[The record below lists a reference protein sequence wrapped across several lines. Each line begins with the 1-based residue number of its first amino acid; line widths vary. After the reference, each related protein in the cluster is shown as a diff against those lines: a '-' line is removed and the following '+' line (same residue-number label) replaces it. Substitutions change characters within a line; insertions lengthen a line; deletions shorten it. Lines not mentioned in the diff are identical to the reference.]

1 MAEKHMLA
9 ADFGGSS
16 GRVVKGNFDGN
27 QISLE
32 EIHRF
37 ANEPVTLWGKETS
50 VMCWDFLRLF
60 CELKK
65 GILKAG
71 GNTDSIGIDTW
82 GVDYGLLDQ
91 SGQLLTNPI
100 HYRDLRTSGM
110 RREAAA
116 QIEESFLY
124 EITGSQFME
133 INTFYQLL
141 AEKKI
146 RKDLFGMAEQVL
158 FLPDLF
164 GYFLSGERTAEY
176 SIASTS
182 QLLDARGKSWSEE
195 ILKAAGISRRLFPD
209 ISMPGTPLGMLRRE
223 LSQELG
229 VKSLK
234 VITVAGH
241 DTQSAMAAIPA
252 EEEDFLFLSCGTWSL
267 FGTELKEPLINEKAF
282 SYGMTNEGGCEN
294 KISFLKNIVGLWM
307 IQESR
312 RQWMREGQAYSFGEL
327 EDMAKSAK
335 PFCCLLD
342 PDAPIFLPE
351 GNMPKRIRRFCQE
364 SGQNIPETPGAIVR
378 GIDESLALCY
388 RNAMEEIQDCTQKKY
403 RAIYMV
409 GGGIQSNLLCQMTA
423 NACKVPVIT
432 GPQEATVYGNLGMQL
447 IAEQEVKDVKELRG
461 LIRTSEDL
469 KRYEP
474 SDTEVWDE
482 IYEIWKHTVKVRED
496 NIL

>member
-27 QISLE
+27 RISLE

-182 QLLDARGKSWSEE
+182 ELLDARGKSWSEE

-267 FGTELKEPLINEKAF
+267 FGTEVKEPLINEKAF

-312 RQWMREGQAYSFGEL
+312 RQWMREGQAYSFG
-327 EDMAKSAK
+327 
-335 PFCCLLD
+335 CLLYTSPSPRD
-342 PDAPIFLPE
+342 
-351 GNMPKRIRRFCQE
+351 
-364 SGQNIPETPGAIVR
+364 R
-378 GIDESLALCY
+378 G
-388 RNAMEEIQDCTQKKY
+388 
-403 RAIYMV
+403 
-409 GGGIQSNLLCQMTA
+409 
-423 NACKVPVIT
+423 
-432 GPQEATVYGNLGMQL
+432 
-447 IAEQEVKDVKELRG
+447 
-461 LIRTSEDL
+461 
-469 KRYEP
+469 
-474 SDTEVWDE
+474 
-482 IYEIWKHTVKVRED
+482 
-496 NIL
+496 